1 MWNEK
6 EIGERLVAAGF
17 RRCRPRNWVRR
28 TADFVQLVNLQRSQ
42 WSKEDSYLNFAL
54 WPTLMG
60 EPPSLTE
67 NTFPF
72 RLRVEGIDGYD
83 ISAFLLRLERD
94 FGSLNRLRQSIEAY
108 RSGYVTLQMQDILTN
123 PT

>member
-17 RRCRPRNWVRR
+17 LRCRPRNWVRR
-28 TADFVQLVNLQRSQ
+28 TADFVQLVNLQRSR

-72 RLRVEGIDGYD
+72 RLRVERFDGYD
-83 ISAFLLRLERD
+83 ISASCCGWSVTSDRSIGC
-94 FGSLNRLRQSIEAY
+94 GS
-108 RSGYVTLQMQDILTN
+108 RSRPIDRAS
-123 PT
+123 